1 MKNTRSI
8 LLILL
13 LSLYSTSFSQIPTRF
28 SFEEKWTLVEQHIE
42 QQLPESALGE
52 LKQMLVM
59 AERYNQADEIFKIR
73 LHQFRLQ
80 LEIDPDLSIQVLKE
94 FEVMAD
100 GFTDAPDRAIVH
112 AMLADLYFQYYSD
125 RQWQINRRTE
135 LESTNPLNDDVDSWT
150 RQQYLQK
157 ISALMHTAMSDPATL
172 KSTPLYKV
180 DKYFSRELLHIDRAP
195 TLFDYLAYNQIEM
208 MTQFNDHAAVDQCYR
223 DLIAFRSNQSNR
235 TLLIMLELDYLRY
248 KNSLVNTGIN
258 EKYPEQL
265 DSLALIYHNDPAV
278 VEILAE
284 KAGYYLYSVE
294 RSGHKRIAYRIC
306 EEGISRFPLYERI
319 AMLHNLQSQ
328 ITAKSINSNHPRVIK
343 PRTELKINVTTTN
356 VAELVMEVYRI
367 EADGQEY
374 LANQQNRNR
383 GDIVELPR
391 KLIETRIV
399 KIPYNPDFSVEETTL
414 TLRTGDYG
422 IYEYVLFPKGDWD
435 AKQLCKGEFTV
446 TDFSFMRRIIE
457 KGKTDYYVLDR
468 ISGQPVKD
476 VILSRFHSKW
486 NGNSYDLTND
496 TTLSTDRKGWAQLES
511 NTYNQ
516 YILFS
521 KGDDR
526 YFFTQSMNDA
536 GTYNYQENDQS
547 KRKTSILTDRSL
559 YRPGQTV
566 YFKAIAYQSNAQKE
580 QVLAN
585 AGLLVKLFDANGQQI
600 STQQLR
606 TNEFGSVAGSFVLPT
621 GGLNGTYRIEIDQ
634 YTGTAFKVEA
644 YKRPTFEVKLE
655 KPKTEL
661 RFDDSIHVAGTVK
674 AYAGYQVPGARI
686 SYRIVQNA
694 HPYWR
699 WIPYFREKIVD
710 TGSLITDANGQ
721 FVVSFV
727 ARRIN
732 DMQGIP
738 GRQSYYYSIEIDA
751 TDTRGETQQ
760 GSITLPVSDQS
771 LFILAEIPERVDKHK
786 HSGFKISTETILGE
800 KTDKIIHYRLYKTHD
815 TDDYSENIS
824 NDSSYVNGALV
835 REGDY
840 FTQKE
845 KLDLNTARLSSGRYR
860 LVLTTTDNREEEVR
874 SEQLFILYGANDRR
888 PAVKTYSWINESAI
902 VMETGHTARVRFGT
916 SVSKANVLYEVLHE
930 GKVIVSKWISI
941 NNRTKTFKF
950 RFDEEYSSGV
960 EMRFS
965 FIRDERLITRS
976 VSIKEK
982 EVEKK
987 LTPTLT
993 VFRDKLLPG
1002 EKATWTVTIPEEQGR
1017 KAELLVGMYDASL
1030 DALYSHSWTFNPN
1043 YRRPY
1048 HYTPNWNSG
1057 WQTRAN
1063 GHSYMM
1069 RPMREYPQPG
1079 MSDFQ
1084 LYGLSLGNSHPIRYR
1099 KTMSMNSAEFETIE
1113 VLAVTDAIQGKVAG
1127 LEVESEEEDSEM
1139 VFQVVESSATVTQ
1152 RPKPTIRTNF
1162 NETAFFYPQLHCDD
1176 EGNFSFSFTAPESL
1190 TRWNLK
1196 MLAHTPDLYHGQA
1209 QTEVVTTKDL
1219 MVQLNMPRFVRSSD
1233 KLVLKASVVN
1243 LIDSTLR
1250 STVRL
1255 SLIDPETNQALP
1267 GVNPI
1272 ELTIQAKST
1281 GIAVWELP
1289 ALGHIDQLI
1298 CRVEATAGRFS
1309 DGEQQWL
1316 MVLPDE
1322 VLVTETLPM
1331 TIKGQELKTFH
1342 FEALEEKAA
1351 EVETRQLT
1359 LEFTSNPVWYALQAL
1374 PVLSE
1379 PKNESS
1385 IDYFMAWYANAYAAQ
1400 LLKQQPGLVEGLK
1413 QLLKNDDPTSLMESP
1428 LSKNE
1433 ELKQFML
1440 NETPWLLEANN
1451 ETEQM
1456 RRIALLFDENQQ
1468 VHQRGLYLTKL
1479 KELQQPSGAFTW
1491 YPGMGESR
1499 WVTQLILDRFRRI
1512 QDHTAVEKQMI
1523 EKGLAWLDSETVRE
1537 FRQLPVRIRNYDE
1550 IMTITP
1556 QELQYMLIRQHYS
1569 AYPLPDET
1577 KGAWNYYIEQIE
1589 EYYKTFSLF
1598 AKAQAAQILHQS
1610 GRKELSALIL
1620 KSLKEMAIKS
1630 PEEGMWWSTQRGR
1643 FHWHERPLAVHTRIL
1658 ESFNLLTDDQEAID
1672 AMKLWLVRQKQ
1683 SQQWESTLVTL
1694 DAVAAL
1700 SSTGSDWTTRPNRF
1714 RLISGNEELK
1724 IGGQSAV
1731 TGYSKQIITADQAAK
1746 GITVAPASSN
1756 SNAPA
1761 WGAMYWQYYQ
1771 KIDQLTSTGS
1781 GMQIDKKHFLL
1792 RIVDNK
1798 RILETL
1804 DGKTLKTGDR
1814 VVTRMVVTVDR
1825 NLEFVALKDQRSAC
1839 LEPLEQLSGSAWK
1852 ENVVYY
1858 RTVKDASTQYFFS
1871 NLPRGTYV
1879 FEDEYFVNNE
1889 GQFSGGAATIQCLY
1903 APEYTA
1909 TTGAG
1914 SIRVGATK

>member
-13 LSLYSTSFSQIPTRF
+13 LSLYSASFSQIPTRF
-28 SFEEKWTLVEQHIE
+28 SFEEKWKLVEQHIE

-112 AMLADLYFQYYSD
+112 AMLAELYFQYYSD

-135 LESTNPLNDDVDSWT
+135 LESTNPLDDDVDSWT
-150 RQQYLQK
+150 RKQYLQK
-157 ISALMHTAMSDPATL
+157 ISALMRTAMSDPAML
-172 KSTPLYKV
+172 KITPLYKV
-180 DKYFSRELLHIDRAP
+180 EKYFSRELLYIDRAP
-195 TLFDYLAYNQIEM
+195 TLFDYLSYNLIDM
-208 MTQFNDHAAVDQCYR
+208 MLEFNDRAAVDRIYR
-223 DLIAFRSNQSNR
+223 DLIAFRANQSERN
-235 TLLIMLELDYLRY
+235 LLIMAELDYLRF
-248 KNSLVNTGIN
+248 KESTDEPNSGIS
-258 EKYPEQL
+258 EKYLTQL

-284 KAGYYLYSVE
+284 KAGYYLKTVQL
-294 RSGHKRIAYRIC
+294 SGHKRIAYRIC

-319 AMLHNLQSQ
+319 ALLLNLQSQ
-328 ITAKSINSNHPRVIK
+328 ITAKTINSKHQRIIK
-343 PRTELKINVTTTN
+343 PRTEQKINVWTTN

-367 EADGQEY
+367 EADGKEY
-374 LANQQNRNR
+374 ISNQQNRR
-383 GDIVELPR
+383 RTEEKELPR
-391 KLIETRIV
+391 QLIETRIV
-399 KIPYNPDFSVEETTL
+399 TIPYNPDFSDVETTL

-435 AKQLCKGEFTV
+435 AKRLCKGEFTV
-446 TDFSFMRRIIE
+446 TDFSFMRRSVE
-457 KGKTDYYVLDR
+457 KDKTDYYVLDR

-476 VILSRFHSKW
+476 VTLTRFKSKW
-486 NGNSYDLTND
+486 NGNSYDLATD
-496 TTLSTDRKGWAQLES
+496 TTLLTDRKGWAQLES
-511 NTYNQ
+511 NNSNQ
-516 YILFS
+516 YVLFS
-521 KGDDR
+521 KGADHH
-526 YFFTQSMNDA
+526 FFTQSINDYYYRA
-536 GTYNYQENDQS
+536 QESDPD
-547 KRKTSILTDRSL
+547 KRKTTILTDRSL

-566 YFKAIAYQSNAQKE
+566 YYKAIAYQSNAQKE
-580 QVLAN
+580 QVQTNIILFAN
-585 AGLLVKLFDANGQQI
+585 LIDANGKQI
-600 STQQLR
+600 ATQKIR
-606 TNEFGSVAGSFVLPT
+606 TNEFGSAAGGFVLPV
-621 GGLNGTYRIEIDQ
+621 GGLNGNYRIEIDQ
-634 YTGTAFKVEA
+634 SSTSFKVEA

-655 KPKTEL
+655 KPTTEM
-661 RFDDSIHVAGTVK
+661 RFDDSIHVTGTVK
-674 AYAGYQVPGARI
+674 AYAGYQLPGARI
-686 SYRIVQNA
+686 SYSIKQNA
-694 HPYWR
+694 HHFWR
-699 WIPYFREKIVD
+699 WIYDFEEKIVD

-721 FVVSFV
+721 FIVSFV
-727 ARRIN
+727 PRRVN
-732 DMQGIP
+732 DVPGIP
-738 GRQSYYYSIEIDA
+738 GRQSYYFSIEIDA

-786 HSGFKISTETILGE
+786 QSGFKISTETILGE
-800 KTDKIIHYRLYKTHD
+800 KIDKVIRYRLYKTHE
-815 TDDYSENIS
+815 TGDYSENIS

-835 REGDY
+835 GEGDY

-845 KLDLNTARLSSGRYR
+845 KLDLKVDQLSSGRYR
-860 LVLTTTDNREEEVR
+860 LVLRTTDNHEEEVR
-874 SEQLFILYGANDRR
+874 SEHLFILYGANDRR
-888 PAVKTYSWINESAI
+888 PAVKTYSWINESTI
-902 VMETGHTARVRFGT
+902 VMETGRTARVRFGT
-916 SVSKANVLYEVLHE
+916 SVSNANVLYELIHD
-930 GKVIVSKWISI
+930 GKVIESKWISI
-941 NNRTKTFKF
+941 NNRIKTFKF

-965 FIRDERLITRS
+965 FIRDERLITSS

-982 EVEKK
+982 PVEKK

-1002 EKATWTVTIPEEQGR
+1002 EEATWTVTIPEEQGR

-1030 DALYSHSWTFNPN
+1030 DAIYAHRWMFNPN
-1043 YRRPY
+1043 YQKPY
-1048 HYTPNWNSG
+1048 HYTPDWNSG
-1057 WQTRAN
+1057 WQTRGRGRSN
-1063 GHSYMM
+1063 IM

-1079 MSDFQ
+1079 MNEYQ
-1084 LYGLSLGNSHPIRYR
+1084 LYGLSLSQYSPIRYKR
-1099 KTMSMNSAEFETIE
+1099 NMRIQGSEFENI
-1113 VLAVTDAIQGKVAG
+1113 VVHSVSDALQGKVAG
-1127 LEVESEEEDSEM
+1127 LETESIEEDSDL
-1139 VFQVVESSATVTQ
+1139 VFQIVSSAQ
-1152 RPKPTIRTNF
+1152 PPKPTIRTNF
-1162 NETAFFYPQLHCDD
+1162 NETAFFYPQLHCDE

-1190 TRWNLK
+1190 TRWNMK

-1255 SLIDPETNQALP
+1255 SLIDPATNQALP
-1267 GVNPI
+1267 GVEQI
-1272 ELTIQAKST
+1272 ELTIEAKST
-1281 GIAVWELP
+1281 AIAVWELP

-1298 CRVEATAGRFS
+1298 CRVEAIAGRFS

-1400 LLKQQPGLVEGLK
+1400 LLKQQPELVEGLK
-1413 QLLKNDDPTSLMESP
+1413 QLIKNEDPTSLMESP

-1468 VHQRGLYLTKL
+1468 VHQRELFLKKL

-1512 QDHTAVEKQMI
+1512 QDHTAAEKQMI

-1577 KGAWNYYIEQIE
+1577 KEAWNYYLEQIE
-1589 EYYKTFSLF
+1589 AYYKTFSLF
-1598 AKAQAAQILHQS
+1598 AKAQAAQILDQAD
-1610 GRKELSALIL
+1610 RKELSALIL

-1630 PEEGMWWSTQRGR
+1630 PEEGMWWSTQSGR
-1643 FHWHERPLAVHTRIL
+1643 FRWHERPLAVHTRIL

-1700 SSTGSDWTTRPNRF
+1700 SSTGSNWTTRPNRF

-1724 IGGQSAV
+1724 IGGQSAL

-1792 RIVDNK
+1792 RIVDNQ
-1798 RILETL
+1798 RILEIL

-1871 NLPRGTYV
+1871 HLPRGTYV

-1914 SIRVGATK
+1914 TIRVGATKEN

>member
-13 LSLYSTSFSQIPTRF
+13 LSLYSASFSQIPTRF
-28 SFEEKWTLVEQHIE
+28 SFEEKWKLVEQHIE
-42 QQLPESALGE
+42 QQLPESALDE

-94 FEVMAD
+94 FEEMAD

-112 AMLADLYFQYYSD
+112 AMLAELYFQYFSD
-125 RQWQINRRTE
+125 RQWQIDQRTE
-135 LESTNPLNDDVDSWT
+135 LESTNPLDDDVDSWT
-150 RQQYLQK
+150 RKQYVQK
-157 ISALMHTAMSDPATL
+157 ISALMRTAMSDPAML
-172 KSTPLYKV
+172 KSTPLHKV
-180 DKYFSRELLHIDRAP
+180 QKYFSRELLYIDRAP
-195 TLFDYLAYNQIEM
+195 TLFDYLCFNQIDM
-208 MTQFNDHAAVDQCYR
+208 MLQFNDRAAVDRFYR
-223 DLIAFRSNQSNR
+223 DLIAFRANQTERN
-235 TLLIMLELDYLRY
+235 LLIMAELDYLRF
-248 KNSLVNTGIN
+248 KESRENPHSKIS
-258 EKYPEQL
+258 EKHLTQL

-284 KAGYYLYSVE
+284 KAGYYLHSVE

-319 AMLHNLQSQ
+319 ALLHNLQSQ
-328 ITAKSINSNHPRVIK
+328 ITAKTINSDHQRIIK
-343 PRTELKINVTTTN
+343 PRTELKINVMTTN
-356 VAELVMEVYRI
+356 VAELVLEVYRI
-367 EADGQEY
+367 EADAPEF
-374 LANQQNRNR
+374 LANQQNRRR
-383 GDIVELPR
+383 GDQKDLPR

-399 KIPYNPDFSVEETTL
+399 TIPYNPDFSPEKTTI

-435 AKQLCKGEFTV
+435 AEQLCKGEFTV
-446 TDFSFMRRIIE
+446 TDFSFMRRTVE
-457 KGKTDYYVLDR
+457 KGKTDYYVLNR

-486 NGNSYDLTND
+486 NGNGYDLTND
-496 TTLSTDRKGWAQLES
+496 TTLSTDRRGWAQFES
-511 NTYNQ
+511 NNYNQ
-516 YILFS
+516 MILFS
-521 KGDDR
+521 KGADR
-526 YFFTQSMNDA
+526 YFFNQAVND
-536 GTYNYQENDQS
+536 YNYSAQESDPD
-547 KRKTSILTDRSL
+547 KRNLTILTDRSL

-566 YFKAIAYQSNAQKE
+566 YYKAIAYQSNAQKE
-580 QVLAN
+580 QVQAN
-585 AGLLVKLFDANGQQI
+585 IDLFTNLIDANGKQI
-600 STQQLR
+600 ATQKLR
-606 TNEFGSVAGSFVLPT
+606 TNEFGSAAGSFVLPV
-621 GGLNGTYRIEIDQ
+621 GGLNGNYRIQVDQ
-634 YTGTAFKVEA
+634 NSTFFKVEA

-655 KPKTEL
+655 KPTTEL
-661 RFDDSIHVAGTVK
+661 RFDDSIHVTGTVK
-674 AYAGYQVPGARI
+674 AYAGYQIPGARI
-686 SYRIVQNA
+686 SFRIKQNS

-699 WIPYFREKIVD
+699 WIPYFREKIVG

-727 ARRIN
+727 PRRVS
-732 DMQGIP
+732 DMPGIP

-760 GSITLPVSDQS
+760 GSITLPISDQS

-786 HSGFKISTETILGE
+786 HNGFKISAETILGE
-800 KTDKIIHYRLYKTHD
+800 KTDKIIRYRLYKTHD
-815 TDDYSENIS
+815 TNDYSENIS
-824 NDSSYVNGALV
+824 NDSIYVNGALV

-874 SEQLFILYGANDRR
+874 SEHIFVLYGANDRR

-902 VMETGHTARVRFGT
+902 VMETGHTASVRFGT
-916 SVSKANVLYEVLHE
+916 SVPYANVLYELIHE
-930 GKVIVSKWISI
+930 SKVVESKWMRI

-982 EVEKK
+982 PVEKK

-1002 EKATWTVTIPEEQGR
+1002 EKATWTVTIPEEQGS

-1030 DALYSHSWTFNPN
+1030 DAIYAHSWTFNPN

-1048 HYTPNWNSG
+1048 HYTPEWNSG
-1057 WQTRAN
+1057 WQ
-1063 GHSYMM
+1063 GQDVGYSYLM
-1069 RPMREYPQPG
+1069 RPTREYPEPG
-1079 MSDFQ
+1079 MNVFQ
-1084 LYGLSLGNSHPIRYR
+1084 LYGLSMSQYSPIRYR
-1099 KTMSMNSAEFETIE
+1099 RSMRIQGTGFENI
-1113 VLAVTDAIQGKVAG
+1113 VVHSVSDALQGKVAG
-1127 LEVESEEEDSEM
+1127 LEEESIEEDGDLI
-1139 VFQVVESSATVTQ
+1139 FQRVSSVQ
-1152 RPKPTIRTNF
+1152 PPKPTIRTNF
-1162 NETAFFYPQLHCDD
+1162 NETAFFYPQLHCDE

-1243 LIDSTLR
+1243 LVDSTLL

-1255 SLIDPETNQALP
+1255 SLINPETNQALP
-1267 GVNPI
+1267 GVDPI
-1272 ELTIQAKST
+1272 ELTIEAKST
-1281 GIAVWELP
+1281 ATAVWKLP

-1342 FEALEEKAA
+1342 FDALEEKAA

-1400 LLKQQPGLVEGLK
+1400 LLKQQPELVEGLK
-1413 QLLKNDDPTSLMESP
+1413 QLLKNEDPASLMKSP

-1468 VHQRGLYLTKL
+1468 VQQRELYLKKL

-1512 QDHTAVEKQMI
+1512 QNHTEVEKQMI

-1577 KGAWNYYIEQIE
+1577 KGAWNYYLEQIE

-1598 AKAQAAQILHQS
+1598 AKAQAAQILDQS

-1630 PEEGMWWSTQRGR
+1630 PEEGMWWSTQKGR

-1731 TGYSKQIITADQAAK
+1731 TGYSKQSITADQAAK

-1798 RILETL
+1798 RLLETL

-1852 ENVVYY
+1852 ESVVYY

-1871 NLPRGTYV
+1871 HLPRGTYV

-1914 SIRVGATK
+1914 TIRVGGTK